1 MTLTVDT
8 ARELV
13 RVRRVRPVTVLPA
26 AAVAIDTAAIC
37 LSLALAALARSRI
50 EAFDGQLATS
60 WSFRVSAPLILAVW
74 LAALAGLGSYRPS
87 SFGAGTDEHRRVVH
101 ASVIAAAGVGISC
114 FLMSLNLSRGFFV
127 MAFLVGV
134 PLLLLGRGTLR
145 AAVHGARA
153 RGHWNNRVLIA
164 GATPHVEEILKVFGR
179 ERWLGYDVVGSLVP
193 AGRAA
198 AERPSGPAVLGT
210 PNEAVQLAAAADADT
225 LFVASGA
232 FGTAQE
238 LRRLAWKLEE
248 EGVEVVVAPSVTDV
262 AAERVRIRPVGGL
275 PLIHLERSAAV
286 RASRSAKRVFDL
298 VSAGAAIVVLAPLL
312 ALIAVRV
319 RRADG
324 GPILFR
330 QERIGRDGRPFMCLK
345 FRTMVVDAEARL
357 ARLQAESGFTGGLF
371 KLKDDPRVT
380 RPGVWLRRYSLD
392 ELPQLFNILRGDMS
406 LVGPRPPLGREV
418 DEYDDMAQRRLRVR
432 PGLTGLWQV
441 SGRADLSWD
450 ESVRLDLY
458 YVDNWSMV
466 QDLSILRRTVSAV
479 LASRGAY

>member
-1 MTLTVDT
+1 MTVT
-8 ARELV
+8 AESFRGLALGL
-13 RVRRVRPVTVLPA
+13 RVRPVTFLPA
-26 AAVAIDTAAIC
+26 AAVAVDAATIC
-37 LSLALAALARSRI
+37 SSLLLAALARSRI
-50 EAFDGQLATS
+50 GAFDSPLATS
-60 WSFRVSAPLILAVW
+60 WSFQVSAPLIFGVW
-74 LAALAGLGSYRPS
+74 LAALAALGSYRPS
-87 SFGAGTDEHRRVVH
+87 SFGAGTDELRRVMH
-101 ASVIAAAGVGISC
+101 ASVIAAAGVGITC
-114 FLMSLNLSRGFFV
+114 FLLRLDLSRGFFAITFV
-127 MAFLVGV
+127 VGV
-134 PLLLLGRGTLR
+134 PLLAVGRSGLR
-145 AAVHGARA
+145 ATVHAARA
-153 RGHWNNRVLIA
+153 RGHWHNRVLIA
-164 GATPHVEEILKVFGR
+164 GAVPHVEEILTVLRR

-193 AGRAA
+193 TGRAA
-198 AERPSGPAVLGT
+198 ARRPSGTAVLGT
-210 PNEAVQLAAAADADT
+210 PDEAVQLAAAADADI

-238 LRRLAWKLEE
+238 LRRLAWELEE
-248 EGVEVVVAPSVTDV
+248 HGVEVVVAPGVTDV
-262 AAERVRIRPVGGL
+262 AAERVRVRPVGGL

-298 VSAGAAIVVLAPLL
+298 VSAGAAVVVLAPLL

-319 RRADG
+319 RHADG
-324 GPILFR
+324 GAILFR
-330 QERIGRDGRPFMCLK
+330 QERIGRDGVPFMCLK
-345 FRTMVVDAEARL
+345 FRTMCVDAEARL

-380 RPGVWLRRYSLD
+380 RPGMWLRRYSLD

-418 DEYDDMAQRRLRVR
+418 EEYDDMARRRLRVR

-441 SGRADLSWD
+441 SGRSDLSWE

-458 YVDNWSMV
+458 YVDNWSML

>member
-1 MTLTVDT
+1 
-8 ARELV
+8 
-13 RVRRVRPVTVLPA
+13 
-26 AAVAIDTAAIC
+26 
-37 LSLALAALARSRI
+37 
-50 EAFDGQLATS
+50 
-60 WSFRVSAPLILAVW
+60 
-74 LAALAGLGSYRPS
+74 
-87 SFGAGTDEHRRVVH
+87 
-101 ASVIAAAGVGISC
+101 
-114 FLMSLNLSRGFFV
+114 
-127 MAFLVGV
+127 
-134 PLLLLGRGTLR
+134 
-145 AAVHGARA
+145 
-153 RGHWNNRVLIA
+153 
-164 GATPHVEEILKVFGR
+164 
-179 ERWLGYDVVGSLVP
+179 
-193 AGRAA
+193 
-198 AERPSGPAVLGT
+198 VLGT
-210 PNEAVQLAAAADADT
+210 PDEAVQLAAAADADI

-238 LRRLAWKLEE
+238 LRRLAWELEE
-248 EGVEVVVAPSVTDV
+248 HGVEVVVAPSVTDV
-262 AAERVRIRPVGGL
+262 AAERVRVRPVGGL

-298 VSAGAAIVVLAPLL
+298 VSAGAAVVVLAPLL

-319 RRADG
+319 RHFDG

-330 QERIGRDGRPFMCLK
+330 QERIGRDGVPFMCLK
-345 FRTMVVDAEARL
+345 FRTMCVDAEARL

-380 RPGVWLRRYSLD
+380 RPGMWLRRYSLD

-441 SGRADLSWD
+441 SGRSDLSWE

-458 YVDNWSMV
+458 YVDNWSML